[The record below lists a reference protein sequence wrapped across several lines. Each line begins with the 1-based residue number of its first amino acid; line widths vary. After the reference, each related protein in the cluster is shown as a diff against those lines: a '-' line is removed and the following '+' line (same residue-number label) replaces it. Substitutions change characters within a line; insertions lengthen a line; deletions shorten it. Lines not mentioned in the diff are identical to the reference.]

1 VNITAVILA
10 AGGSSRLGR
19 PKQLVQFQGR
29 SLLRRAAEAACG
41 SRAGEVMAVLGRD
54 APGMRSDL
62 DGLRVRV
69 LENPLWRDGI
79 GSSIRHA
86 ITSVSPASDG
96 ALLMLCDQ
104 LRLTAGHLNALIDA
118 FGRSPD
124 RPVASAY
131 GGSAGVPALFP
142 RALFGELLLLKGDRG
157 AKRVLLAHASELITL
172 PWPDGTLDVDTAS
185 DVSSRL

>member
-1 VNITAVILA
+1 VNVTAVILA

-29 SLLRRAAEAACG
+29 SLLRRAAETACA
-41 SRAGEVMAVLGRD
+41 SRATEVLAVLGHD
-54 APGMRSDL
+54 APGMLGDL

-86 ITSVSPASDG
+86 IASISPVSEG
-96 ALLMLCDQ
+96 ALVMLCDQ
-104 LRLTAGHLNALIDA
+104 PRLTVGHLDALIDA
-118 FGRSPD
+118 FRRTPD

-131 GGSAGVPALFP
+131 GGSSGVPALFP

-157 AKRVLLAHASELITL
+157 AKRVLLAHEEELVTL
-172 PWPDGTLDVDTAS
+172 PWPDGTLDVDTAP
-185 DVSSRL
+185 DVSADL